1 MKLSLNG
8 KSNYFFVQ
16 SPIIDQFHV
25 NSSYECTFQPK
36 IEDVPLSEH
45 QKISKELMV
54 NWPNEIME
62 KEILEKYNR
71 NKYEQEN
78 IIKEEDEEDIN
89 FPEFF
94 DFMELDNLPLP
105 TPLDKDIYPKS
116 SEPIDV
122 KDKNVDNNILEKS
135 NKSTDDKS
143 KNNSIKIDKCLFG
156 IKSEKKIE
164 PRIDYAIKN
173 IKVYII
179 KNLKILGNQ
188 LIKNCNFP
196 KKLKRLKL
204 FSPSYKYFT
213 GNSNDKENKIFLNF
227 SVEKIFSYPE
237 GKIQKNDNRLQRQN
251 KEIIKNFI
259 EYIDEKYPEEIPDN
273 FQKLKNFF
281 NMTFQDAI
289 ILFYDSN
296 QFNDF
301 STSRKTR
308 FLDNQ
313 FIKAKGFSLL
323 EKNGFLKLIK
333 NNGKN
338 FGYK

>member
-1 MKLSLNG
+1 MKLNLNEES
-8 KSNYFFVQ
+8 KYFFAP
-16 SPIIDQFHV
+16 SPIIQQSHI
-25 NSSYECTFQPK
+25 SSRYELVSPLILEDESLPEYQTTNKDLK
-36 IEDVPLSEH
+36 INLTH
-45 QKISKELMV
+45 EL
-54 NWPNEIME
+54 ME
-62 KEILEKYNR
+62 KEFLEK
-71 NKYEQEN
+71 EN
-78 IIKEEDEEDIN
+78 QTKHEEENEFVNEEDIN
-89 FPEFF
+89 FPDFF
-94 DFMELDNLPLP
+94 NFMNLQNLPLP
-105 TPLDKDIYPKS
+105 IPLDNDICPRS
-116 SEPIDV
+116 GEPLD
-122 KDKNVDNNILEKS
+122 DKVENVDNNILEKS
-135 NKSTDDKS
+135 KKSTDEKS
-143 KNNSIKIDKCLFG
+143 MNNSTKIDKCIFG

-213 GNSNDKENKIFLNF
+213 GNSNDKDNKIFLNF
-227 SVEKIFSYPE
+227 TVEKIFSYPE

-251 KEIIKNFI
+251 KEIIKTLI
-259 EYIDEKYPEEIPDN
+259 EYIDEEFPDEIPEN
-273 FQKLKNFF
+273 FQKLKKFF
-281 NMTFQDAI
+281 DMTFQDAI
-289 ILFYDSN
+289 ILFYESN

-301 STSRKTR
+301 SSSKKTI

-333 NNGKN
+333 NNGKKLE
-338 FGYK
+338 YK